1 MPNTIRHYSQVNDFT
16 KKDFEEVLRR
26 AKIFDVNGKDF
37 TNVAPGKVLGLGFF
51 QESTRTASGAESAII
66 RLGGGW
72 NGIPSPAGS
81 YVNIGEES
89 MEDTLDSLSDSA
101 NILIVRHKSFDL
113 TSYSKKATVPL
124 INGMCGGDE
133 HSAGAIGMGYTL
145 KKKLGNID
153 NLKIGFYGM
162 VKSSRPAK
170 ANIRLLAKYGAT
182 FYVDP
187 VVSEFDTPEFIR
199 KEAEAAGA
207 KFVSAKLEDFI
218 GEVDFLNVI
227 EGLPQPGEDP
237 KVLEQY
243 NKKFKIM
250 GKKDFARVRKDA
262 AFYYCMPA
270 MMTDGRTIVNIAEAD
285 ADSRCLSHAML
296 REWTPVMMALI
307 TYLLDIKV

>member
-51 QESTRTASGAESAII
+51 QESTRTAAGAQAAII

-72 NGIPSPAGS
+72 NGISSPAGS

-101 NILIVRHKSFDL
+101 DILIVRHKNFDL
-113 TSYSKKATVPL
+113 SAYYKKAKVPL

-133 HSAGAIGMGYTL
+133 HSAGAAGMAYVL
-145 KKKLGNID
+145 KKNLGRID
-153 NLKIGFYGM
+153 NLKIGLYGM
-162 VKSSRPAK
+162 VKSSRPSK
-170 ANIRLLAKYGAT
+170 ANIRLFSKYGAT

-187 VVSEFDTPEFIR
+187 VIAHFDTPDYIR
-199 KEAEAAGA
+199 KEAEASGG

-218 GEVDFLNVI
+218 GE
-227 EGLPQPGEDP
+227 
-237 KVLEQY
+237 
-243 NKKFKIM
+243 
-250 GKKDFARVRKDA
+250 
-262 AFYYCMPA
+262 
-270 MMTDGRTIVNIAEAD
+270 
-285 ADSRCLSHAML
+285 
-296 REWTPVMMALI
+296 
-307 TYLLDIKV
+307 